1 MFTGVIRHFGEILAA
16 EPQSSGVRL
25 TVRPKP
31 ELSSVRAGDSVAL
44 DGVCLTVV
52 DPAPDGLLFD
62 VVQQTLDLTSLS
74 ERKVGDRVHLEPAM
88 RVGDAVD
95 GHHVQGHVEACGT
108 VLHNGEDASRGWR
121 LRVEVPQSLM
131 ACVVPQGSI
140 TLHGVSLTVA
150 HRDEAS
156 VEVAL
161 IPETLERTNLGH
173 LQVGDPIHIETDVLC
188 RTVVQTVRSL
198 GLGPE
203 SSS

>member
-16 EPQSSGVRL
+16 DPHSAGVRL
-25 TVRPKP
+25 TVRPEP
-31 ELSSVRAGDSVAL
+31 GLSSVRAGDSVAL

-52 DPAPDGLLFD
+52 DPAPEALVFD
-62 VVQQTLDLTSLS
+62 VVQQTLDLTSLAG
-74 ERKVGDRVHLEPAM
+74 RKVGDRVHLEPAM
-88 RVGDAVD
+88 RVGDPVD

-108 VLHNGEDASRGWR
+108 VLQNGDDAARGWR
-121 LRVEVPQSLM
+121 LRVAVPESLM

-150 HRDEAS
+150 HRDETS

-161 IPETLERTNLGH
+161 IPETLERTHLGQ
-173 LQVGDPIHIETDVLC
+173 LRVGDPVHIETDVLC

-198 GLGPE
+198 GLGPYATN
-203 SSS
+203 